1 MRRIL
6 TFGKPMNAAIIGS
19 LFCCKIHK
27 AAVLVGV
34 IVAFKSASTT
44 CIYIY
49 IYIYII
55 IYI

>member
-27 AAVLVGV
+27 AAVLLVGV

-49 IYIYII
+49 IIYI
-55 IYI
+55 